1 MKFSP
6 RRPRW
11 KYSKRKIVPVIAVIQ
26 KKSILII
33 VAFSF
38 IEGVAS
44 PSVTFGE
51 ANAFGN
57 AKTSSQAKDAEHD
70 RL

>member
-1 MKFSP
+1 MEIFEKKNRS
-6 RRPRW
+6 RHCCH
-11 KYSKRKIVPVIAVIQ
+11 S